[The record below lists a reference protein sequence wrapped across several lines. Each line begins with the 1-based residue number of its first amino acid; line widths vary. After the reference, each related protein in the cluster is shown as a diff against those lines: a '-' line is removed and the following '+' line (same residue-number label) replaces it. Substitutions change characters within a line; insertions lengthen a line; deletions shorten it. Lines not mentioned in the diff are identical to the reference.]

1 MIKTYSENT
10 LTVQKLS
17 MSTVKCVFNI
27 VLAERIT
34 LLGSVH
40 EYYWTSLKNRVR
52 KTAESSNADFLF
64 FCNICFI
71 QSDCQKSSLTFMDLS
86 DFFAKRHLGRQ
97 VRVIEII

>member
-17 MSTVKCVFNI
+17 MSTVILRRTKCVFNI

-52 KTAESSNADFLF
+52 KTAES
-64 FCNICFI
+64 
-71 QSDCQKSSLTFMDLS
+71 
-86 DFFAKRHLGRQ
+86 
-97 VRVIEII
+97 